1 MVAGK
6 PDGPTKMAVE
16 NGTKQWYIRLTETA
30 QNHLILL
37 DFLSGGHIPP
47 LRHNMPVACSF

>member
-37 DFLSGGHIPP
+37 DFLFGGHNPP
-47 LRHNMPVACSF
+47 LSASYLH